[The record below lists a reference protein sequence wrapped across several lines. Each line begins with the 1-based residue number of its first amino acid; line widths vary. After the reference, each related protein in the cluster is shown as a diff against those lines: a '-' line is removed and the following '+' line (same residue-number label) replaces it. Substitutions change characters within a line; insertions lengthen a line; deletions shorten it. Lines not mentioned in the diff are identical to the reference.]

1 MENNYQE
8 LLLTDI
14 SFSNTLSINQFS
26 DYKFYNNW
34 DIVPL
39 DFNSFK
45 NENTDITQ
53 NFSNLEIYDSS
64 LFNSVIH
71 FNDNQLTNSKPIQ
84 VITPQKTIEK
94 KNLVKVIK
102 TEASIFE
109 KKILKIINSD
119 YYESGL
125 ISNIE
130 KFMRTDCNSDN
141 LPFIIE
147 AAQQVLRKNL
157 TNEHVVE
164 GILTLLSTRSYEEME
179 PQGTF
184 MCLSLLSNIN
194 YNIRDKAVQTY
205 EKWNSKKGI
214 NDLLSVHFQ
223 EEWLQDYINKVIEN
237 LRKYGKD

>member
-109 KKILKIINSD
+109 KKILKII
-119 YYESGL
+119 
-125 ISNIE
+125 
-130 KFMRTDCNSDN
+130 T
-141 LPFIIE
+141 
-147 AAQQVLRKNL
+147 
-157 TNEHVVE
+157 
-164 GILTLLSTRSYEEME
+164 ILML
-179 PQGTF
+179 
-184 MCLSLLSNIN
+184 
-194 YNIRDKAVQTY
+194 
-205 EKWNSKKGI
+205 
-214 NDLLSVHFQ
+214 
-223 EEWLQDYINKVIEN
+223 
-237 LRKYGKD
+237 